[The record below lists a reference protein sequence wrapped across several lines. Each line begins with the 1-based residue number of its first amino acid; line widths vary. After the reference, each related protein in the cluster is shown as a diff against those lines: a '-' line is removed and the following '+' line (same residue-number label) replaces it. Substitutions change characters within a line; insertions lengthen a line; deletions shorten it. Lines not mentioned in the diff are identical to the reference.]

1 MTARATRRRIRLFVL
16 LTGALI
22 LASLV
27 PLMVLLGLPFVPEAD
42 GVLIRR
48 NRRTLET
55 LEEKYLTRSSS
66 ALGDHVA
73 AFYASGQERLES
85 AADSLRLAGQLTGKD
100 PFTSADGPRIL
111 RSVLSGRM
119 PLLALR
125 GVNLSGSGSF
135 VGPDIR
141 FPQADYEFRKGFESA
156 REGVV
161 YEGKPFAMPEL
172 GPVAVLAR
180 PVVDESHGDLGV
192 VEALVSWKPLVQEFR
207 DEARREVRAT
217 LIDRSGQVLF
227 RCESLASCQAV
238 SARNRQRPASLLIA
252 DFMRF
257 PAPLTRPEQTDEG
270 RAVIASIAPVG
281 QPDWGVLVE
290 RDRDLVFASVDRMR
304 RETKIWS
311 AGALLVALTL
321 GILFARLVSDPIA
334 RLADS
339 TRAISEGQYGS
350 TVPVAGTAEM
360 AELSESFNRM
370 SASIRV
376 AFDQVQRAA
385 RENRELFLSSIRAL
399 AEAIDAKD
407 PYTRGHSE
415 RVATYAAA
423 VAKEMGLPP
432 EEVER
437 IRLSGLLHDVGKI
450 GVDDRIIRKPTA
462 LTEEEFEVMKTHP
475 VKGAAI
481 MSAIPQLA
489 DVIPGM
495 KHHHEKWSG
504 GGYPDGLKG
513 EEIPMQ
519 ARIVTVADTFD
530 AMTTTRPYQK
540 AMEIDF
546 VIERIKQFAGMR
558 FEPSIVSAFVR
569 AYEKGEIVPMPPG
582 LPEEET
588 EGSALREAL

>member
-1 MTARATRRRIRLFVL
+1 MTARATGRRIRLFVL

-27 PLMVLLGLPFVPEAD
+27 PLLVSD

-66 ALGDHVA
+66 ALADHVA
-73 AFYASGQERLES
+73 AFYASGQERLKG

-111 RSVLSGRM
+111 GAVLSGRM
-119 PLLALR
+119 PLVALR
-125 GVNLSGSGSF
+125 GYNFSGLGSS

-156 REGVV
+156 RDGVV
-161 YEGKPFAMPEL
+161 YQGKPFAMPEL

-180 PVVDESHGDLGV
+180 PVVDESHGELGV
-192 VEALVSWKPLVQEFR
+192 VEALLSWQPLIQEFR

-217 LIDRSGQVLF
+217 LIDRSGEVLF
-227 RCESLASCQAV
+227 PL
-238 SARNRQRPASLLIA
+238 SARARQRRSSLLIA

-257 PAPLTRPEQTDEG
+257 PARLTRSEQTDEG
-270 RAVIASIAPVG
+270 GAVLASIAPVG

-290 RDRDLVFASVDRMR
+290 RDRDLAFASVDRMVWDTR
-304 RETKIWS
+304 IWS
-311 AGALLVALTL
+311 AAALAGAILL
-321 GILFARLVSDPIA
+321 GILFARRLSDPIA

-339 TRAISEGQYGS
+339 ARAISEGQYGS
-350 TVPVAGTAEM
+350 TVPVVGTAEM

-423 VAKEMGLPP
+423 VAKEMGLAA

-513 EEIPMQ
+513 EEIPVQ

-546 VIERIKQFAGMR
+546 VIERIKQFSGMR
-558 FEPSIVSAFVR
+558 FEPSVVSAFVR
-569 AYEKGEIVPMPPG
+569 AYEKGAIVPMPPS
-582 LPEEET
+582 LPEEEV
-588 EGSALREAL
+588 EESALREAL

>member
-1 MTARATRRRIRLFVL
+1 MTARATGRRIRLFFL

-27 PLMVLLGLPFVPEAD
+27 PLLVSD
-42 GVLIRR
+42 TVLIRR

-66 ALGDHVA
+66 ALADHVA
-73 AFYASGQERLES
+73 AFYASGQERLNS
-85 AADSLRLAGQLTGKD
+85 AADSLRLAGQLRGKD

-111 RSVLSGRM
+111 GSVRM
-119 PLLALR
+119 PLVALR
-125 GVNLSGSGSF
+125 GYNFSGLGSS

-156 REGVV
+156 RDGVV
-161 YEGKPFAMPEL
+161 YQGKPFAMPEL

-180 PVVDESHGDLGV
+180 PVVDETHGELGV
-192 VEALVSWKPLVQEFR
+192 VEALLSWQPLVQEFR
-207 DEARREVRAT
+207 DEARREVRVT
-217 LIDRSGQVLF
+217 LIDRSGEVLF
-227 RCESLASCQAV
+227 PL
-238 SARNRQRPASLLIA
+238 SARARQRRGSLLIA
-252 DFMRF
+252 DFVRF
-257 PAPLTRPEQTDEG
+257 PARLTRSEQTDEG
-270 RAVIASIAPVG
+270 RAVLASIAPVA

-290 RDRDLVFASVDRMR
+290 RDRDLAFASVTEMERD
-304 RETKIWS
+304 TLIWS
-311 AGALLVALTL
+311 AAALAGALLL
-321 GILFARLVSDPIA
+321 GILFARGLSDPIA
-334 RLADS
+334 RLAHS

-423 VAKEMGLPP
+423 VAKEMGLPA
-432 EEVER
+432 EEVEQ

-546 VIERIKQFAGMR
+546 VIERIKQFAGLR
-558 FEPSIVSAFVR
+558 FEPSIVAAFVR
-569 AYEKGEIVPMPPG
+569 AYEKGEIVPMPPI
-582 LPEEET
+582 LPVEEI
-588 EGSALREAL
+588 EGSVLREAL

>member
-1 MTARATRRRIRLFVL
+1 VTARAKGRRIRLFVL

-27 PLMVLLGLPFVPEAD
+27 PLLVSD

-66 ALGDHVA
+66 ALADHVA
-73 AFYASGQERLES
+73 AFYASGQERLKS

-111 RSVLSGRM
+111 GAVLSGRL

-125 GVNLSGSGSF
+125 GVNFSGSGSF

-156 REGVV
+156 RDGVV
-161 YEGKPFAMPEL
+161 YQGKPFAMPEL

-180 PVVDESHGDLGV
+180 PVVEESHGELGV
-192 VEALVSWKPLVQEFR
+192 VEALVSWQPLVQEFR

-217 LIDRSGQVLF
+217 LIDRSGEVLF
-227 RCESLASCQAV
+227 PL
-238 SARNRQRPASLLIA
+238 SARARQRRSSLLIA
-252 DFMRF
+252 DFVRF
-257 PAPLTRPEQTDEG
+257 PARLTRSEQTDEG
-270 RAVIASIAPVG
+270 GSVLASIAPVA

-290 RDRDLVFASVDRMR
+290 RDRDLAFASVTEMVRD
-304 RETKIWS
+304 TVIWS
-311 AGALLVALTL
+311 AAALAGALLL
-321 GILFARLVSDPIA
+321 GILFARGLSAPIA
-334 RLADS
+334 RLAHS

-385 RENRELFLSSIRAL
+385 RENHELFLSSIRAL

-423 VAKEMGLPP
+423 VAKEMGLPA

-450 GVDDRIIRKPTA
+450 GVDDQIIRKPTA
-462 LTEEEFEVMKTHP
+462 LTEQEFEIMKTHP

-495 KHHHEKWSG
+495 KHHHEKWGG
-504 GGYPDGLKG
+504 GGYPDDLKG
-513 EEIPMQ
+513 DQIPMQ

-540 AMEIDF
+540 AMEMDF
-546 VIERIKQFAGMR
+546 VIERLKQFSGVR
-558 FEPSIVSAFVR
+558 FEPSVVSAFVR
-569 AYEKGEIVPMPPG
+569 AYEKGEIVPMPPSV
-582 LPEEET
+582 PEE

>member
-1 MTARATRRRIRLFVL
+1 VTARAKGRRIRLFVL

-27 PLMVLLGLPFVPEAD
+27 PLLVSD

-66 ALGDHVA
+66 ALADHVA
-73 AFYASGQERLES
+73 AFYASGQERLKS

-111 RSVLSGRM
+111 GAVLSGRL

-125 GVNLSGSGSF
+125 GVNFSGSGSF

-156 REGVV
+156 RDGVV
-161 YEGKPFAMPEL
+161 YQGKPFAMPEL

-180 PVVDESHGDLGV
+180 PVVEESHGELGV
-192 VEALVSWKPLVQEFR
+192 VEALVSWQPLVQEFR

-217 LIDRSGQVLF
+217 LIDRSGEVLF
-227 RCESLASCQAV
+227 PL
-238 SARNRQRPASLLIA
+238 SARARQRRSSLLIA
-252 DFMRF
+252 DFVRF
-257 PAPLTRPEQTDEG
+257 PARLTRSEQTDEG
-270 RAVIASIAPVG
+270 GSVLASIAPVA

-290 RDRDLVFASVDRMR
+290 RDRDLAFASVTEMVRD
-304 RETKIWS
+304 TVIWS
-311 AGALLVALTL
+311 AAALAGALLL
-321 GILFARLVSDPIA
+321 GVLFARGLSAPIA
-334 RLADS
+334 RLAHS

-350 TVPVAGTAEM
+350 TVPIAGTAEM

-385 RENRELFLSSIRAL
+385 RENHELFLSSIRAL

-423 VAKEMGLPP
+423 VAKEMGLPA

-450 GVDDRIIRKPTA
+450 GVDDQIIRKPTA
-462 LTEEEFEVMKTHP
+462 LTEQEFEIMKTHP

-495 KHHHEKWSG
+495 KHHHEKWGG
-504 GGYPDGLKG
+504 GGYPDDLKG
-513 EEIPMQ
+513 DQIPMQ

-540 AMEIDF
+540 AMEMDF
-546 VIERIKQFAGMR
+546 VIERLKQFSGVR
-558 FEPSIVSAFVR
+558 FEPSVVSAFVR
-569 AYEKGEIVPMPPG
+569 AYEKGEIVPMPPSV
-582 LPEEET
+582 PEE

>member
-1 MTARATRRRIRLFVL
+1 MTARARGRRIRLFVL

-27 PLMVLLGLPFVPEAD
+27 PLLVSD

-66 ALGDHVA
+66 ALADHVA
-73 AFYASGQERLES
+73 AFYASGQERLKS
-85 AADSLRLAGQLTGKD
+85 AADSLRLAGQLSGKD
-100 PFTSADGPRIL
+100 PFTSVDGPRIL
-111 RSVLSGRM
+111 GSVLSGRM
-119 PLLALR
+119 PLVALR
-125 GVNLSGSGSF
+125 GVNFSGSGSF

-156 REGVV
+156 RDGVV
-161 YEGKPFAMPEL
+161 YQGKPFAMPEL

-180 PVVDESHGDLGV
+180 PVVDESEAELGV
-192 VEALVSWKPLVQEFR
+192 VEALLSWEPLVGEFR

-217 LIDRSGQVLF
+217 LIDRSGEVLF
-227 RCESLASCQAV
+227 PL
-238 SARNRQRPASLLIA
+238 SARAQQRRSSLLIA
-252 DFMRF
+252 DFVRF
-257 PAPLTRPEQTDEG
+257 PARLTRSEQTDEG
-270 RAVIASIAPVG
+270 SAVLASIAPVG

-290 RDRDLVFASVDRMR
+290 RDRDLAFASVDRMVR
-304 RETKIWS
+304 DTLIWS
-311 AGALLVALTL
+311 AAALAGALLL
-321 GILFARLVSDPIA
+321 GILFARRLSDPIA

-370 SASIRV
+370 SASISV

-385 RENRELFLSSIRAL
+385 RENHELFLSSIRAL

-423 VAKEMGLPP
+423 VAKQMGLPA

-450 GVDDRIIRKPTA
+450 GVEDRIIRKPTA
-462 LTEEEFEVMKTHP
+462 LTEEEFEIMKTHP

-495 KHHHEKWSG
+495 RHHHEKWAG
-504 GGYPDGLKG
+504 GGYPDGLTG
-513 EEIPMQ
+513 EEIPVQ

-546 VIERIKQFAGMR
+546 VVERIKQFSGVR
-558 FEPSIVSAFVR
+558 FEPSVVSAFVR
-569 AYEKGEIVPMPPG
+569 AYEKGEIVPMPPSV
-582 LPEEET
+582 PEEE
-588 EGSALREAL
+588 GVGPALREAL

>member
-1 MTARATRRRIRLFVL
+1 
-16 LTGALI
+16 LI
-22 LASLV
+22 L
-27 PLMVLLGLPFVPEAD
+27 
-42 GVLIRR
+42 
-48 NRRTLET
+48 
-55 LEEKYLTRSSS
+55 S
-66 ALGDHVA
+66 A
-73 AFYASGQERLES
+73 
-85 AADSLRLAGQLTGKD
+85 
-100 PFTSADGPRIL
+100 
-111 RSVLSGRM
+111 VLSGRM

-125 GVNLSGSGSF
+125 GVNFSGSGSF

-141 FPQADYEFRKGFESA
+141 FPQADYEYRKGFESA
-156 REGVV
+156 RDGVV
-161 YEGKPFAMPEL
+161 YEGKPFAMPEV

-180 PVVDESHGDLGV
+180 PVVDESHGELGI
-192 VEALVSWKPLVQEFR
+192 VEALVSWQPLVQEFR

-217 LIDRSGQVLF
+217 LIDRSGEVLF
-227 RCESLASCQAV
+227 PL
-238 SARNRQRPASLLIA
+238 SARARQRRGSLLIA
-252 DFMRF
+252 DFVRF
-257 PAPLTRPEQTDEG
+257 PARLTRSEQTDEG
-270 RAVIASIAPVG
+270 GAVLASIAPVA

-290 RDRDLVFASVDRMR
+290 RDRDLAFASVDRMVR
-304 RETKIWS
+304 DTLIWS
-311 AGALLVALTL
+311 AAALAGALLL
-321 GILFARLVSDPIA
+321 GILFARGLSDPIA
-334 RLADS
+334 RLAHS

-423 VAKEMGLPP
+423 VAKEMGLSP
-432 EEVER
+432 EEVEQ

-558 FEPSIVSAFVR
+558 FEPSIVAAFVR
-569 AYEKGEIVPMPPG
+569 AYEKGEIVPMPPS
-582 LPEEET
+582 LPEEEV